1 MDAQKAGAG
10 QIVLVVEDEPMQRM
24 MMADMLY
31 EAGFWSVEAGDAHQ
45 ALHLLESRSD
55 IRIVFADIK
64 LPYGFDGLELAEIVR
79 KRWPD
84 IEIALTSGSIDAAD
98 APLPDRAVFF
108 KKPYRSQDVVPV
120 LRRMAH

>member
-31 EAGFWSVEAGDAHQ
+31 GAGFWSVEAADAHQ
-45 ALHLLESRSD
+45 ALHMLETRGD
-55 IRIVFADIK
+55 IRIVFADIR

-84 IEIALTSGSIDAAD
+84 IEIALTSGSIDAAN
-98 APLPDRAVFF
+98 AALPDRAVFF
-108 KKPYRSQDVVPV
+108 QKPYRSQDVVPI
-120 LRRMAH
+120 LQRMVH

>member
-1 MDAQKAGAG
+1 MDAQKAGTG

-24 MMADMLY
+24 MMTDMLCD
-31 EAGFWSVEAGDAHQ
+31 AGFWSVEAGDAHQ
-45 ALHLLESRSD
+45 ALRLLESRND

-64 LPYGFDGLELAEIVR
+64 LPYGFDGLALAEIVR

-98 APLPDRAVFF
+98 ATLPDRAVFF
-108 KKPYRSQDVVPV
+108 QKPYRSQDVVPV